1 MSISTAKDIY
11 QPSSPSES
19 IIPPCKR
26 VHNELDPESQAAG
39 LRPPVRSSFITAKE
53 FNKAL
58 VNNGA
63 ISDNVT
69 SQEYVTMLME
79 STKEDLDEGMNSDE
93 SHDVDSYSTDQAQVV
108 ETLTMEEYTDLR
120 EMESRMLEK
129 QEHVQSIDTEPDDNS
144 ENFREKAL
152 EDQYLAMENEALRYQ
167 VERLRES
174 ESELQKTVIE
184 QKQILAHVVSMPDSC
199 QANISEINRLR
210 HQLKL
215 TTEDLEASHSTAEIQ
230 AEELLS
236 AQKKVRKQEAKLA
249 TYNQALAQ
257 HNKLRQMVGMVLWDY
272 ESYPADRV
280 LEDMNPLIQ
289 RMKGL
294 GEYSKAEK

>member
-1 MSISTAKDIY
+1 
-11 QPSSPSES
+11 
-19 IIPPCKR
+19 
-26 VHNELDPESQAAG
+26 
-39 LRPPVRSSFITAKE
+39 
-53 FNKAL
+53 
-58 VNNGA
+58 
-63 ISDNVT
+63 
-69 SQEYVTMLME
+69 MLME

-129 QEHVQSIDTEPDDNS
+129 QEHVQSMDTEPDDNS

-184 QKQILAHVVSMPDSC
+184 QKQILAHAVSMPDSC

-215 TTEDLEASHSTAEIQ
+215 TTEDLEASRSTAEIQ
-230 AEELLS
+230 AKELLS

-257 HNKLRQMVGMVLWDY
+257 HNKLRQTVGMVLWDY